1 MSKNKAHRSANG
13 GGRSVITD
21 LRFPDIQDL
30 AQSLFLNSNEG
41 FIWLGEQ
48 RALLLYADVFG
59 ALRQELLQ
67 TAGAEYTRGLMTRMG
82 YLSGTLDAELAL
94 KVRGSAEQLTIL
106 ASGGQLRAL
115 SGMVALEPGRVEFD
129 QARGFLYAEFG
140 WKHSVES
147 EVHARISGGDYRSV
161 CWMEVGHASAF
172 LTRLMGKQI
181 LVREVECRAA
191 GGEVCRAVARPL
203 DDWED
208 SATDLKYFQPRS
220 TDHVPARAEA
230 RAAAG
235 KTARPVRRTGAANDQ
250 HSQER
255 IVGRSV
261 AYHTA
266 LHKVLKAATTNA
278 TVLLLGESGVGK
290 TMFAYEVH
298 RNSNRADGRF
308 VEINCAAIPEQLME
322 SELFGVQRG
331 AFSGANESRPG
342 RFETADGGTLFLDEI
357 GTLSMTAQS
366 KLLRV
371 LQSGELERLGSNRTN
386 RVDVRV
392 IAATN
397 EGLAEAVEQGRF
409 RSDLYYR
416 LNVFPILIAPL
427 RDRKDDLPLLLESTL
442 ERLSRQHGREV
453 AGITS
458 QALQKL
464 LDYHWPGNI
473 REFENVIERAIILI
487 EDGDMIDTQ
496 HLSGIDD
503 ATRRRVQG
511 TISWDSAPGIGIRV
525 PEGQAPDDSPVNI
538 ASTLESMAREA
549 LRLGPVT
556 LTDVENSFIHVALSL
571 NDNNVTRAAAQLG
584 LTRAQL
590 DYRLKKLDAISS

>member
-1 MSKNKAHRSANG
+1 MSKSKTRRSAG
-13 GGRSVITD
+13 GESPSVITD
-21 LRFPDIQDL
+21 LRFPDIEDL
-30 AQSLFLNSNEG
+30 AQTLFLNADEG

-94 KVRGSAEQLTIL
+94 KVRGSAEQLAIL

-129 QARGFLYAEFG
+129 RSRGFLYGEFS

-161 CWMEVGHASAF
+161 CWMEVGHSSAF

-208 SATDLKYFQPRS
+208 SASDLKYFQPRS
-220 TDHVPARAEA
+220 TDHIPVRTESKP
-230 RAAAG
+230 AG
-235 KTARPVRRTGAANDQ
+235 KNARPTHGTHTASDS
-250 HSQER
+250 HSHER

-266 LHKVLKAATTNA
+266 LHKVLKAATTDA
-278 TVLLLGESGVGK
+278 TTLLLGESGVGK

-298 RNSNRADGRF
+298 RNSSRAGGRF

-342 RFETADGGTLFLDEI
+342 RFEAADGGTLFLDEI

-371 LQSGELERLGSNRTN
+371 LQSGELERLGSNRTT

-397 EGLAEAVEQGRF
+397 ESLAEAVEQGRF

-442 ERLSRQHGREV
+442 ERLARQHRRDV

-473 REFENVIERAIILI
+473 REFENVIERAVILI

-503 ATRRRVQG
+503 ATRRRTQG

-525 PEGQAPDDSPVNI
+525 PNVQTQNDDSVNI
-538 ASTLESMAREA
+538 ANTLESMARDA
-549 LRLGPVT
+549 LRLGALT
-556 LTDVENSFIHVALSL
+556 LTDVENAFIHVALSL

-590 DYRLKKLDAISS
+590 DYRLKKLDAESS